1 MNIELDKKL
10 AGNFPSIL
18 GEYFHIECDDGWHDL
33 IYNLC
38 SEIKAYEATKVN
50 DPIYVPV
57 QAQQIKEKFGALIF
71 YYSGGDE
78 FIFKLTQKYYLLSL
92 STCEH
97 TGGLGSMHRNGYCMK
112 TLSDFSAALL
122 GFKK

>member
-1 MNIELDKKL
+1 MKIELEQKL
-10 AGNFPSIL
+10 FKNFSSIFSVD
-18 GEYFHIECDDGWHDL
+18 FHIECDDGWHDL

-38 SEIKAYEATKVN
+38 SEIKIYEATKVN
-50 DPIYVPV
+50 DPMYFPV
-57 QAQQIKEKFGALIF
+57 RAQQVKEKFGALIF